1 MKQDKNFTALFS
13 DLKVLETNTEKVNN
27 AIEAM
32 QPFTDTFE
40 GLDLDKLKLTKAEQK
55 TLQDAA
61 DILEKLQR
69 SFYDKAGILGKSIL
83 KIA

>member
-1 MKQDKNFTALFS
+1 MKQAKNFTALFS
-13 DLKVLETNTEKVNN
+13 DLKVLETNTEKVNS
-27 AIEAM
+27 AIEAL

-40 GLDLDKLKLTKAEQK
+40 GLDLDELKLTKAEQK

-69 SFYDKAGILGKSIL
+69 YFYDKAGILGKSIL